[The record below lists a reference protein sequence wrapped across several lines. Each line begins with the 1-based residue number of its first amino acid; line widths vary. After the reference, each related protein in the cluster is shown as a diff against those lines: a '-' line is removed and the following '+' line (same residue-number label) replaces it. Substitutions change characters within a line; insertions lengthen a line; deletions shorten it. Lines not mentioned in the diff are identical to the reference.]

1 MARNK
6 YDVDEIIEEQ
16 FDVHQLLRLGKYV
29 APHKKKMFLAAVLML
44 SSSALTMLI
53 PIFFMR
59 VILAADPVFSGHSE
73 GEDPDHQPGGSECD
87 PSAQDGSVRA
97 SPGAAVFLL

>member
-59 VILAADPVFSGHSE
+59 VIDQCIPERDMNGIWWGIFC
-73 GEDPDHQPGGSECD
+73 PGRCW
-87 PSAQDGSVRA
+87 PFTPMPRR
-97 SPGAAVFLL
+97 

>member
-1 MARNK
+1 MPRSLNISTERRQWQMARNK

-53 PIFFMR
+53 PIFFM
-59 VILAADPVFSGHSE
+59 
-73 GEDPDHQPGGSECD
+73 
-87 PSAQDGSVRA
+87 
-97 SPGAAVFLL
+97 